1 MRAGTTRKREKT
13 CDCLCSR
20 GGQIEQGRSEG
31 LVLGKLLADLDP
43 FAQKQAR
50 FRGIRDLGYYACDER
65 RKRLGHLP
73 WRGRGVDGS
82 IAWRLSV
89 PPWQA
94 TRLLVAQGNGLKVL
108 AVVLLGKRQ
117 RLGGCHLKRE
127 RVQRGCGAIVAGS
140 LAARRNPS
148 SARVGACA
156 VASGSHSGLHKA
168 RAAPTCGSPSALF
181 PTMMRGRPGLAAS
194 TCGHWDEC
202 ELRGSAQFG
211 ERGG

>member
-1 MRAGTTRKREKT
+1 M
-13 CDCLCSR
+13 
-20 GGQIEQGRSEG
+20 
-31 LVLGKLLADLDP
+31 
-43 FAQKQAR
+43 
-50 FRGIRDLGYYACDER
+50 
-65 RKRLGHLP
+65 
-73 WRGRGVDGS
+73 
-82 IAWRLSV
+82 
-89 PPWQA
+89 
-94 TRLLVAQGNGLKVL
+94 
-108 AVVLLGKRQ
+108 LLGKRQ

-156 VASGSHSGLHKA
+156 IASGSHSGLHKA

-211 ERGG
+211 ERGGLGERLLQPQREALKRASPGEVKHQQHTGRHGGIARCTLEIAGRPRDLPHEDLVPGPSRLVRV